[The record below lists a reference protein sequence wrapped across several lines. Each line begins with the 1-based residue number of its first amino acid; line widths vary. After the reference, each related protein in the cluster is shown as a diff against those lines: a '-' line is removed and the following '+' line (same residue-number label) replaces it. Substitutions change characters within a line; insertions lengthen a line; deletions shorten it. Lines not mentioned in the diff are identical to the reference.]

1 MSDDTPYTRTFRLA
15 IKRLGDSEQLAL
27 ALGASV
33 AEIEAW
39 AAGLAHPPP
48 SKFLKAIDVLS
59 QGSGWGASPS
69 PKS

>member
-1 MSDDTPYTRTFRLA
+1 MSDDTPFTRTFRLA
-15 IKRLGDSEQLAL
+15 IETLGDTEQLAR

-48 SKFLKAIDVLS
+48 SKFLKAIDVVA
-59 QGSGWGASPS
+59 GRWVPGGAAQS
-69 PKS
+69 